1 MALRRWVFVE
11 IVLLSLAATVVAQT
25 PAPQTPAPQAPGAQ
39 ASAPAPAET
48 PAPAPPEAYTYQAE
62 GRRDPFISLIGTGAE
77 PRLASRRGE
86 GAAGLSVA
94 EVSVRGVVL
103 SHGEYVAMVQGPEN
117 RTYLVRQ
124 GDRLLDGTIK
134 SISAE
139 GLVIVQE
146 VNDPLSLVPTREV
159 RKLLR
164 SYDEAKE

>member
-1 MALRRWVFVE
+1 MTRLTIGLALAG
-11 IVLLSLAATVVAQT
+11 LALGASVAIGQT
-25 PAPQTPAPQAPGAQ
+25 PAAAPPAQPPATGQPQAPAV
-39 ASAPAPAET
+39 APPPEPAEV
-48 PAPAPPEAYTYQAE
+48 YTYQPE
-62 GRRDPFISLIGTGAE
+62 GRRDPFVSLLRTGVE
-77 PRLASRRGE
+77 TPLASRRGE

-94 EVSVRGVVL
+94 ELSVRGTVL
-103 SHGEYVAMVQGPEN
+103 SHGEFIAMVQGPES
-117 RTYLVRQ
+117 RTYLVHQ

-134 SISAE
+134 TITAE

>member
-1 MALRRWVFVE
+1 MAGRTLLAGAILMLACVE
-11 IVLLSLAATVVAQT
+11 PVVAQP
-25 PAPQTPAPQAPGAQ
+25 PASPPAQPPQAPA
-39 ASAPAPAET
+39 ATTEATPPPPA
-48 PAPAPPEAYTYQAE
+48 EAYTYQAE
-62 GRRDPFISLIGTGAE
+62 GRRDPFLSLLGTGAE

-103 SHGEYVAMVQGPEN
+103 SHGEYLAMVQGPEN
-117 RTYLVRQ
+117 RTYVVRQ

-134 SISAE
+134 TITAE

-159 RKLLR
+159 RKVLR

>member
-1 MALRRWVFVE
+1 MVRQAVLAVGLAVALGA
-11 IVLLSLAATVVAQT
+11 SA
-25 PAPQTPAPQAPGAQ
+25 GAQ
-39 ASAPAPAET
+39 APAAAPARGAQPPQAAPPAGAPPAPAEPP
-48 PAPAPPEAYTYQAE
+48 PAEAYTYKPE
-62 GRRDPFISLIGTGAE
+62 GRRDPFISLIGTGAQ
-77 PRLASRRGE
+77 PHLASRPGE

-94 EVSVRGVVL
+94 EVSVRGTVL

-117 RTYLVRQ
+117 KTYLVHQ

-134 SISAE
+134 TITSE

>member
-1 MALRRWVFVE
+1 MAGRTLLAGAILMLASVE
-11 IVLLSLAATVVAQT
+11 PVVAQP
-25 PAPQTPAPQAPGAQ
+25 PASPPAQAPQAPAVTTE
-39 ASAPAPAET
+39 A
-48 PAPAPPEAYTYQAE
+48 APPPPAEAYTYQAE
-62 GRRDPFISLIGTGAE
+62 GRRDPFLSLLGTGAE

-103 SHGEYVAMVQGPEN
+103 SHGEYLAMVQGPEN
-117 RTYLVRQ
+117 RTYVVRQ

-134 SISAE
+134 TITAE

-159 RKLLR
+159 RKVLR